1 MKKTVLYI
9 FLLASLCGI
18 AQVTTPISI
27 GESVTITSEILKQD
41 RTLNIYLPATYD
53 TTGDKKYD
61 VIYLLD
67 GGMDEDFLHIAGLVQ
82 FANFSWIQMIP
93 ETIVVGI
100 VNIDRKHDLTFPSN
114 SNRDTKEFPTTG
126 GSADFIQFIT
136 EELQP
141 YIAANYTISETKT
154 LIGQSLGGLLASEIL
169 LKQPSAFT
177 NYIIVSPSTWW
188 DDESILKLEPQVL
201 DGFKN
206 IHISVGKEGPMM
218 ETGATRLYYNLLQA
232 HPVNATISYEY
243 LQEQNHGNALHLS
256 VYKAF
261 QKLSEAAIKE
271 KN

>member
-1 MKKTVLYI
+1 MRLYI
-9 FLLASLCGI
+9 TFI
-18 AQVTTPISI
+18 ALILGVCSFAQQKTPINI
-27 GESVTITSEILKQD
+27 GETVILTSKILKQD
-41 RTLNIYLPATYD
+41 RALNIYLPESYDATSY
-53 TTGDKKYD
+53 KKYE

-82 FANFSWIQMIP
+82 FANFSWISMIP
-93 ETIVVGI
+93 ESIVVGI

-114 SNRDTKEFPTTG
+114 SVRDKKEFPTTG

-136 EELQP
+136 NEVQP
-141 YIAANYTISETKT
+141 YINSNYNVSETKT

-188 DDESILKLEPQVL
+188 DDQSILDLKPKKL

-218 ETGATRLYYNLLQA
+218 ETGATNLYYTLWQA
-232 HPVNATISYEY
+232 YGDNAAVSYEY
-243 LQEQNHGNALHLS
+243 LKEQDHGDALHLS

-261 QKLSEAAIKE
+261 QEMSANSKE
-271 KN
+271 DKK